1 MSSWTL
7 IQIFLNLIFLSS
19 TVILWLKIHRPTKE
33 DPRLSKG
40 LQLLQSKISILED
53 LSDRTET
60 QVQQLTGLMDQ
71 KAKQLQEVFLESE
84 KQLHKITESQT
95 KSLEVAQI
103 FQDRIPHQEIAER
116 QKTMKYVKAARLA
129 HQGYSMEEILSQV
142 DLSRAEVELIAK
154 VNKDQLQFSEEDLP
168 AWAKQELPANPDDF
182 VSEPLMKSQ
191 LRRNIQVEK
200 TLSEVGEKFRQS
212 MKNENFV
219 DHQSGIMGQSLAGHS
234 HAEPQNLERIN
245 NDTKKNESIA
255 KDGSASRRIDNQST
269 MGNVKPVL
277 VSKKEEISKPALH
290 LVRHGGFEN
299 KEVVIKKAIFP
310 KIET

>member
-7 IQIFLNLIFLSS
+7 IQIFLNLLFLSS
-19 TVILWLKIHRPTKE
+19 TVILWLKIHRPAKE

-84 KQLHKITESQT
+84 KQLHKITESQS

-129 HQGYSMEEILSQV
+129 HQGYSMEDILGQV

-168 AWAKQELPANPDDF
+168 AWAKQDLPANPDDF

-212 MKNENFV
+212 MKNETFV
-219 DHQSGIMGQSLAGHS
+219 DQQVDVNNRSYDGQ
-234 HAEPQNLERIN
+234 
-245 NDTKKNESIA
+245 KNERLNAGGHDHPSSR
-255 KDGSASRRIDNQST
+255 KLEKFNASERS
-269 MGNVKPVL
+269 KPVL
-277 VSKKEEISKPALH
+277 VSKKEEPVKPALH

-299 KEVVIKKAIFP
+299 KDVVIKKVVFP